1 MKKAMKKLMAAL
13 LAVAMVCAM
22 VVPAMAA
29 EGATTPPTY
38 KITAPATNHQYEIYQ
53 IFTGDVSNGI
63 LSNVKWGQNGTGAFG
78 EAVDTSILEELTNAN
93 ISSASDSAILSI
105 VLKYVALSNPV
116 ATITNS
122 GTYSALAGYYLIKD
136 KDGSVT
142 GNDAYTKYIVEVV
155 ENVTIAPKSA
165 VPDFKKKLKD
175 TNDTTGVTTDWQDSA
190 DYDIGDKVPFRLQ
203 GTVASNYDQYKTYYF
218 AFHDVEES
226 TLNFDASSVEVFL
239 GDENGTKLTAG
250 TDYELVTSPTDGC
263 TFEVVFD
270 DLKKV
275 SGVVAGSKIT
285 VTYSS
290 TLNENAKLGS
300 EGNVNKAKLEF
311 SNNPNNTQSGKPD
324 TGETPW
330 DNVIV
335 FTYQVVVNKYANTIS
350 DDTKLPGAE
359 FTLSKKLKDGTTKD
373 IAVVKSTDGTSFT
386 FKGLDDGDYILT
398 ETKTPTN
405 YNTIEPITFTVTAN
419 HDIEWTTQGRTNIL
433 TSLTGNTADGTLT
446 FTANTDKS
454 ELSTGVIN
462 KSGTTLP
469 GTGGIGTT
477 IFYVI
482 GGGLMVAAAVL
493 LITKK
498 RMENKN

>member
-53 IFTGDVSNGI
+53 IFTGDVNTGI
-63 LSNVKWGQNGTGAFG
+63 LSNIKWGQNGTGTQG
-78 EAVDTSILEELTNAN
+78 GAVDETVLNRLTSVNSTGISSILDVVLEYVNL
-93 ISSASDSAILSI
+93 SST
-105 VLKYVALSNPV
+105 PV
-116 ATITNS
+116 ATITNAD
-122 GTYSALAGYYLIKD
+122 TYSAPAGYYLIKD

-155 ENVTIAPKSA
+155 EDVTIAPKSA

-175 TNDTTGVTTDWQDSA
+175 TNDTTGVTTGWQDSA

-226 TLNFDASSVEVFL
+226 TLNFNASSVEVFL

-373 IAVVKSTDGTSFT
+373 IAVAKSSDGTSFT
-386 FKGLDDGDYILT
+386 FKGLDDGEYILT
-398 ETKTPTN
+398 ETKTPAN
-405 YNTIEPITFTVTAN
+405 YNTIDPITFTVTAEHN
-419 HDIEWTTQGRTNIL
+419 IEWTTQGRTDIL
-433 TSLTGNTADGTLT
+433 TNLTGNTADGKLT

-477 IFYVI
+477 IFYII
-482 GGGLMVAAAVL
+482 GGGLMIAAAVL